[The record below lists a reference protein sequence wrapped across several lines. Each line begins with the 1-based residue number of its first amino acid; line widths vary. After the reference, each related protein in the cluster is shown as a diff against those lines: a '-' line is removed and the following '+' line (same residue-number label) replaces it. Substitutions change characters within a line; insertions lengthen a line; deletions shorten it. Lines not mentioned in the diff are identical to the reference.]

1 MIRFLGA
8 VALTL
13 AVTSAL
19 AADPR
24 ISVNVGV
31 PGVYGAIELGNAPPP
46 RVLYAQPV
54 YAEPGPRRVEGP
66 PVYLH
71 VPPGHEKHW
80 REHCREYDA
89 CGRPVYFVRH
99 DWYRDVYARRG
110 EPGRHDE
117 RGDDRDHREDRGG
130 DRDRRDGRGDPRER
144 NGRRD

>member
-8 VALTL
+8 AALTL
-13 AVTSAL
+13 AAASAL

-31 PGVYGAIELGNAPPP
+31 PGLYGNIDIGDAPRP

-54 YAEPGPRRVEGP
+54 YAERGPRVEGP

-71 VPPGHEKHW
+71 VPPGHEKRW

-110 EPGRHDE
+110 EPGR
-117 RGDDRDHREDRGG
+117 GDG
-130 DRDRRDGRGDPRER
+130 RDRRDDRGRERDHRDDRGGERDRREGRGD
-144 NGRRD
+144 GRRD